1 MCRNT
6 LTENESSF
14 MENIPHTPPEP
25 LGTAP
30 NLVYLSTPRE
40 EGLQRSRLAHLASP
54 STQAGRLRSGYTR
67 VRISHCGTGY
77 WTFIFLLVFSII
89 RLSRLAQWPCYLVLS
104 HGDTR
109 QRCLNAGCNSMNPFA
124 PYEGT
129 GVVGMLHPGAGTKA
143 APCVGLT
150 ETRHTRGE
158 WHSRFL
164 GMLLVVLPRV
174 LATNRNS

>member
-89 RLSRLAQWPCYLVLS
+89 RLSRLAQWPCYPRYLVLE
-104 HGDTR
+104 H
-109 QRCLNAGCNSMNPFA
+109 LW
-124 PYEGT
+124 
-129 GVVGMLHPGAGTKA
+129 VLHRPQY
-143 APCVGLT
+143 
-150 ETRHTRGE
+150 
-158 WHSRFL
+158 
-164 GMLLVVLPRV
+164 
-174 LATNRNS
+174 